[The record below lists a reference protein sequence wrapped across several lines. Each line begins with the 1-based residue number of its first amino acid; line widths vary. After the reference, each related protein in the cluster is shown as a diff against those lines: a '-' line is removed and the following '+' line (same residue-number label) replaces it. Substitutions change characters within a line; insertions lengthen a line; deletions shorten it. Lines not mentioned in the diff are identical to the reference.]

1 LAICFFN
8 NAANFRKNVD
18 VSDIHSTMLL
28 PMPFKLMYFCA
39 TLKNLQKRMIAL
51 LRKEISS
58 FLTSLIGYIVISI
71 FLLAIGLFLWVFPG
85 NFNILDAGFSSLESL
100 FVIAPW
106 VFMFLI
112 PAITMRSFAEE
123 QRNGTI
129 ELLLTR
135 PLTEWQIIVSK
146 YAAGFVVVIFALLP
160 TIFYYFSIQSLGNP
174 PNNIDSGGTWGSF
187 IGLLFLGGSFVSI
200 GLFAS
205 SLTENQVVAFIVGFF
220 LCFFF
225 FFGFDAVG
233 GLELFTPIDS
243 FIFNLGINAHY
254 ASMSRG
260 VIDSRDVI
268 YFISFNLFFM
278 AITRLRLLSRSW

>member
-1 LAICFFN
+1 
-8 NAANFRKNVD
+8 
-18 VSDIHSTMLL
+18 MLL
-28 PMPFKLMYFCA
+28 PLPFKLMYFCA
-39 TLKNLQKRMIAL
+39 ALKNLQKRMIAL

-85 NFNILDAGFSSLESL
+85 NFNILDAGFSSLESM

-135 PLTEWQIIVSK
+135 PLTEWQIIISK

-187 IGLLFLGGSFVSI
+187 IGLLFLGGAFVSI

-233 GLELFTPIDS
+233 ALEFFRPIDS
-243 FIFNLGINAHY
+243 FIYDLGINAHY

-260 VIDSRDVI
+260 VIDSRDVT

>member
-1 LAICFFN
+1 MEFEN
-8 NAANFRKNVD
+8 VANFRKNVE
-18 VSDIHSTMLL
+18 VSDIHSTMFL
-28 PMPFKLMYFCA
+28 PLAFKKMYFCA
-39 TLKNLQKRMIAL
+39 ALKKLLKLMIAL

-135 PLTEWQIIVSK
+135 PLTEWQIILSK
-146 YAAGFVVVIFALLP
+146 YTAGFVVVMFALLP

-187 IGLLFLGGSFVSI
+187 IGLLFLGGAFVSI

-233 GLELFTPIDS
+233 ALSLFRPIDS
-243 FIFNLGINAHY
+243 FVFNLGINAHY

-268 YFISFNLFFM
+268 YFISIHLFFM